1 MAEQE
6 EEMTTKKGNFREK
19 SDSVLSLLS
28 RDTINAKKRQNKGIL
43 NDTQKIVIQ
52 EPEARTRRV
61 QSLIQPSVYNRL
73 AELAA
78 ATDESVNEHINRAII
93 KYIEGEKEQ

>member
-28 RDTINAKKRQNKGIL
+28 RDTINAKKRQNKGIS

-61 QSLIQPSVYNRL
+61 QSLIQPSVYNKL

-78 ATDESVNEHINRAII
+78 ATGESVNEHINRAII
-93 KYIEGEKEQ
+93 QYIEGEKEQ

>member
-1 MAEQE
+1 
-6 EEMTTKKGNFREK
+6 MTTKKGNFREK

-28 RDTINAKKRQNKGIL
+28 RDTINAKKEQNKGIS
-43 NDTQKIVIQ
+43 NNKPKIIIQ

-61 QSLIQPSVYNRL
+61 QSLIQPSVYKKL
-73 AELAA
+73 EEIAT

-93 KYIEGEKEQ
+93 QYIEGEKEQ